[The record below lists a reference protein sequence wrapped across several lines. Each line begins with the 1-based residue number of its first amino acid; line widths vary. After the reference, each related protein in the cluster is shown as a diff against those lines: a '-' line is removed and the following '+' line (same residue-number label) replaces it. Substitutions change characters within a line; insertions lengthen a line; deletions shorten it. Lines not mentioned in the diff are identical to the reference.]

1 MSVVTANSILTSG
14 DIIKCEITSN
24 REGGKKMDISAG
36 IVMFNYY
43 ESILDSTVRFTLTVV
58 DTGQGEEGNTA
69 ISGLQLTGFEKVELV
84 FEDNQDNKLKFEGD
98 KCMWIA
104 EIRNVSSHTERATY
118 TLDLVSKEF
127 LANELCG
134 TEVYARYNGE
144 ISESVGNIL
153 SQFLKSQ
160 KEYEG
165 DPTKNKYN
173 FMGQGKKPIKLM
185 TELARLSVSEEAKES
200 AGYFFY
206 ENYDGFRFK
215 SIDVLFGEEPL
226 KSFVYNSSTSLPQGY
241 DAKILE
247 YSSKGTIN
255 VKKNL
260 LTGTYGSK
268 METYN
273 PFTDIFDT
281 AAKVVENAAQEL
293 LGGKDLPIMNEEFI
307 RDYGLESRRF
317 FRRLDIGELPDGD
330 VDDQVKKGT
339 DENIAAKDVFMQS
352 AMRYNKLFTVVV
364 TIKIPG
370 DLSLRAGELV
380 KVDLPS
386 QTTDKTERPDKELS
400 GTYMISDICHHLSS
414 DSCLTKMRLVRDSFG
429 RN

>member
-1 MSVVTANSILTSG
+1 MSAVTANSILTSG

-24 REGGKKMDISAG
+24 REGSKKMDISAG

-69 ISGLQLTGFEKVELV
+69 ITGLKLNGFEKVELV
-84 FEDNQDNKLKFEGD
+84 FEDNLDNKLKFEGD
-98 KCMWIA
+98 NAMWIS

-127 LANELCG
+127 LANDLCG
-134 TEVYARYNGE
+134 TEVYARYDGE

-153 SQFLKSQ
+153 SEFLKSK

-165 DPTKNKYN
+165 DATKNKYN

-215 SIDVLFGEEPL
+215 AIDILFKEEPI
-226 KSFVYNSSTSLPQGY
+226 KSFVYNSSTSLPEGY

-247 YSSKGTIN
+247 YTSKGTIN

-281 AAKVVENAAQEL
+281 AAKVVENVAQEV
-293 LGGKDLPIMNEEFI
+293 LGGKDLPLMAEEFI
-307 RDYGLESRRF
+307 QDYGLESRRF

-330 VDDQVKKGT
+330 VDEQVEKGK
-339 DENIAAKDVFMQS
+339 DENISSKDVFMQS
-352 AMRYNKLFTVVV
+352 AMRYNKLFTIVV

-370 DLSLRAGELV
+370 DLSLRVGEIV
-380 KVDLPS
+380 KIDLPS

-400 GTYMISDICHHLSS
+400 GAYMISDICHHLSS